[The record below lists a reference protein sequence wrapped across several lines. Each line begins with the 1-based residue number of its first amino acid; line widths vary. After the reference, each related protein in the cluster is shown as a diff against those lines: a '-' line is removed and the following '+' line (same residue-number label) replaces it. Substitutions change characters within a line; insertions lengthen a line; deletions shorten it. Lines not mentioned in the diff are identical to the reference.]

1 MLENITIT
9 LTHCIYS
16 MCVHV
21 LFYNKCSSIP
31 LAVLLVVS
39 FGPQTTLS
47 LQPDQEVSL
56 SYSQDPLAP
65 GLRVTMEKKHVKIN
79 GVLAKNNYNNRIFI
93 NSPVRAAASGSG
105 TSLSGGATT

>member
-31 LAVLLVVS
+31 LVVLLVVS

-65 GLRVTMEKKHVKIN
+65 GLRVTIKKNTLK
-79 GVLAKNNYNNRIFI
+79 
-93 NSPVRAAASGSG
+93 
-105 TSLSGGATT
+105 